1 MTPQTNAVSK
11 NITVTGTK
19 RYIAAILSAIC
30 MGFGQIFNGQFVKG
44 IVYIII
50 YIFAIISGL
59 DFWKYSYWGLT
70 TMGETPGKDHSLV
83 IMIESLVGV
92 VLFLIV
98 LGIYILNI
106 IDAYKNGKLRDQGYR
121 VPGIKQTIKNV
132 VDQGYALAYLSPG
145 MIFLILVTLIPLLF
159 TTLIA
164 FTNYD
169 LYHSPPAKFIEWV
182 GFNNF
187 KMIWSFGGWKRT
199 LTYVFSWTVVWTV
212 LSTVSTFGL
221 GLFVALILNQKDIKG
236 SKIFRTILILP
247 WAVPALVSILIF
259 TGLFNTTFGP
269 INDLLAFFHLGP
281 VRWLEDPT
289 WAKIAVLLVNLWVGF
304 PFQMALCTGIL
315 QSIPQDIYEAAMVD
329 GASPFQKFFKI
340 TLPLVLYSTAPLI
353 IMQMSYNFNNFNV
366 IYLFNQGKPPIIG
379 LRDAGGTDILISWV
393 FKLTLDK
400 LKYNYAAALSLI
412 IFIIVA
418 GFSIYNFRR
427 TRSFQ
432 EEDMLQ

>member
-259 TGLFNTTFGP
+259 TGLFNTNFGP